1 MTKEE
6 IKKEEV
12 KDRLNLA
19 KKFYQAALSWN
30 NQSQFRRMMIDLG
43 YNGAELA
50 AKGLI
55 LLKDDMLPSR
65 HSGIVRRFSEL
76 YIKTEI
82 IEKAFGRNFHI
93 CLDLRNKARYVAKAK
108 ITKEEGELVLNTAK
122 HLIDYLAGNLKTIN
136 Q

>member
-1 MTKEE
+1 MTKQEIKNEE
-6 IKKEEV
+6 IK
-12 KDRLNLA
+12 DRSDLA
-19 KKFYQAALSWN
+19 KKFHKAALYWN

-50 AKGLI
+50 TKGLI

-82 IEKAFGRNFHI
+82 IEKTIGRNFHI
-93 CLDLRNKARYVAKAK
+93 CLDLRNKARYVARVEL
-108 ITKEEGELVLNTAK
+108 TKKEGELVLNTAK
-122 HLIDYLAGNLKTIN
+122 YLINYLAENLKTIY